1 MEREESGADHLCR
14 TGLLYILYIKRRP
27 FRRPCAIPDR
37 RKKRA
42 VSCLMHEALSAGAI
56 ELIFIHTPRT
66 GEKEPFELRGLSG
79 ADCAGNK
86 RDDELVPGAHPA
98 RWISGHAPR
107 PQIKWRRVPRK
118 QSEASTFSL
127 CLPPFLRPGRR
138 RRRLIA
144 LYCYDFKPNR
154 IKRNERPEAGRA
166 RPAGIAATAGI
177 VKKKQTK
184 KTARREMKRFN
195 GVAIHQK
202 ASDYEKK
209 RENRTQA
216 QQASPSSRQRQ
227 APRRRFASSRQPASA
242 FFCTHCETST
252 V

>member
-1 MEREESGADHLCR
+1 MNLCPVLIRRTGFPGTLLGRKSSGA
-14 TGLLYILYIKRRP
+14 
-27 FRRPCAIPDR
+27 A
-37 RKKRA
+37 
-42 VSCLMHEALSAGAI
+42 S
-56 ELIFIHTPRT
+56 
-66 GEKEPFELRGLSG
+66 
-79 ADCAGNK
+79 
-86 RDDELVPGAHPA
+86 RD
-98 RWISGHAPR
+98 
-107 PQIKWRRVPRK
+107 RVPRK
-118 QSEASTFSL
+118 RSEASTFSL

-144 LYCYDFKPNR
+144 LYCYDFKPKR

-166 RPAGIAATAGI
+166 RPAGIAATARI
-177 VKKKQTK
+177 VKKNKQK

-195 GVAIHQK
+195 GVAIHRK

-242 FFCTHCETST
+242 FFFAHTAKLQPFNM
-252 V
+252 